1 MTAFFISFLTCFSA
15 FFRSR
20 YNLSLEILALRQQLG
35 VLKRKQPRPRLRMQD
50 RIFWILLRRLWPAWS
65 NVLVIV
71 KPQTVVAWHRAG
83 FRLFW
88 RLGSSPRS
96 LGRPKIDAELRALIQ
111 RMVDENSTWGA
122 PRIHGE
128 LLKLGFDVSERTV
141 SRYLLRLYPRDQARK
156 LWAAF
161 LRNHRDVIA
170 AMDFFTVPTL
180 TFRVL
185 YCFFVIGHDRR
196 RILHFNVTEH
206 PTGPWIVQQL
216 REAFPESC
224 PYRYAILDGDAKFG
238 TEVTDVLTSGGMKPT
253 RISPASPWQNGVAER
268 WIGSCRREL
277 LDHMIVLNDIHLRR
291 LIRDYISYYHADRI
305 HDSLEKDTPAMRP
318 VSSKPDQSARLVS
331 LQRIGGLHHRY
342 DWQHAA

>member
-1 MTAFFISFLTCFSA
+1 MSFLTCFSA

-35 VLKRKQPRPRLRMQD
+35 VLKRKRPRPRLRMQD
-50 RIFWILLRRLWPAWS
+50 RMFWILLRRLWPAWR

-71 KPQTVVAWHRAG
+71 KPETVAGWHRAG

-88 RLGSSPRS
+88 RLRSRPRR
-96 LGRPKIDAELRALIQ
+96 LGRPKIDAELRALIR
-111 RMVDENSTWGA
+111 RMVEENATWGA

-128 LLKLGFDVSERTV
+128 LLKLGFEVSERTV
-141 SRYLLRLYPRDQARK
+141 SRYIRRLSPPTQARK
-156 LWAAF
+156 LWATF
-161 LRNHRDVIA
+161 LRNHREVIT

-185 YCFFVIGHDRR
+185 YCFFIIEHGRR
-196 RILHFNVTEH
+196 KIVHFNVTEH
-206 PTGPWIVQQL
+206 PTGPWIAQQL
-216 REAFPESC
+216 REAFPEYC

-238 TEVTDVLTSGGMKPT
+238 TEVADVLIQCGMKPVRT
-253 RISPASPWQNGVAER
+253 SPASPWQNGISER

-277 LDHMIVLNDIHLRR
+277 LDHVVVLNDVHLRR
-291 LIRDYISYYHADRI
+291 LIREYVSYYHADRI

-318 VSSKPDQSARLVS
+318 VSSRPDKVARVVS
-331 LQRIGGLHHRY
+331 FPRIGGLHHRY
-342 DWQHAA
+342 DWQEAA

>member
-1 MTAFFISFLTCFSA
+1 MTPFFISFLTCFSA

-20 YNLSLEILALRQQLG
+20 YNLGLEILALRQQLS

-50 RIFWILLRRLWPAWS
+50 RIIWILLRRFWPAWS

-71 KPQTVVAWHRAG
+71 KPETVVAWHRAG

-88 RLGSSPRS
+88 RLQSRPKSF
-96 LGRPKIDAELRALIQ
+96 GRPKIDAELRALIQ
-111 RMVDENSTWGA
+111 RMVAENSTWGA

-141 SRYLLRLYPRDQARK
+141 SRHLRRLYPRDQARK
-156 LWAAF
+156 LWAAS
-161 LRNHRDVIA
+161 LRNHRDVIT
-170 AMDFFTVPTL
+170 AMDFFAVPTL

-185 YCFFVIGHDRR
+185 YCFFVIEHDRR

-206 PTGPWIVQQL
+206 STGPWIVRQL

-224 PYRYAILDGDAKFG
+224 PYRYALLDGDAKFG
-238 TEVTDVLTSGGMKPT
+238 TAVTDVLATDGMKPV

-277 LDHMIVLNDIHLRR
+277 LDHVVVLNDVH
-291 LIRDYISYYHADRI
+291 
-305 HDSLEKDTPAMRP
+305 
-318 VSSKPDQSARLVS
+318 
-331 LQRIGGLHHRY
+331 
-342 DWQHAA
+342 

>member
-1 MTAFFISFLTCFSA
+1 MIPFFVGFLTCLSA
-15 FFRSR
+15 FFGSR

-35 VLKRKQPRPRLRMQD
+35 ILKRKNPRPRLRIQD
-50 RIFWILLRRLWPAWS
+50 RIFWILLRRLWPAWT

-88 RLGSSPRS
+88 RFRS
-96 LGRPKIDAELRALIQ
+96 RPKSVGRPAINAEVRALIR
-111 RMVDENSTWGA
+111 RMVNENPSWGA

-141 SRYLLRLYPRDQARK
+141 SRYLRRLFPLDDARK
-156 LWAAF
+156 LWATF
-161 LRNHRDVIA
+161 LRNHREVIT

-185 YCFFVIGHDRR
+185 YCFFVIEHGRR
-196 RILHFNVTEH
+196 KIVHFNVTEH
-206 PTGPWIVQQL
+206 PTGPWIAQQL
-216 REAFPESC
+216 REAFPKSC
-224 PYRYAILDGDAKFG
+224 RYRYMILDRDGKFG
-238 TEVTDVLTSGGMKPT
+238 EEAADLLAASGMKPT
-253 RISPASPWQNGVAER
+253 RTSPASPWQNGIAEH

-277 LDHMIVLNDIHLRR
+277 LDHVIVLNDVHLRR
-291 LIRDYISYYHADRI
+291 LIRDYISYYQVDRI

-318 VSSKPDQSARLVS
+318 VSCKPKQSARLVS
-331 LQRIGGLHHRY
+331 FPLIGGLHHRY
-342 DWQHAA
+342 GWEQVA

>member
-1 MTAFFISFLTCFSA
+1 MIPFFVGFLTCLSA

-20 YNLSLEILALRQQLG
+20 YNLGLEILALRQQLG
-35 VLKRKQPRPRLRMQD
+35 VLKRKHPRPRLRIQD
-50 RIFWILLRRLWPAWS
+50 RIFRILLRRLWPAWR
-65 NVLVIV
+65 NILVIV
-71 KPQTVVAWHRAG
+71 KPETVVAWHRAG
-83 FRLFW
+83 FRLLW
-88 RLGSSPRS
+88 WIRS
-96 LGRPKIDAELRALIQ
+96 RAKNKGRPKTDAELRRLIQ
-111 RMVDENSTWGA
+111 RMASENPTWGA

-141 SRYLLRLYPRDQARK
+141 SGFLRRLSPPDQARK
-156 LWAAF
+156 LWSTF
-161 LRNHRDVIA
+161 LRNHREVIA

-185 YCFFVIGHDRR
+185 YCFFVIEHGRR
-196 RILHFNVTEH
+196 KIVHFNVTEH

-224 PYRYAILDGDAKFG
+224 PYRYAILDGDGKFG
-238 TEVTDVLTSGGMKPT
+238 KEVTDVLTTDGMKPV

-277 LDHMIVLNDIHLRR
+277 LDHVIALNNVHLRR

-305 HDSLEKDTPAMRP
+305 HDSLEKDTPGMRP
-318 VSSKPDQSARLVS
+318 ISSKPNQSARMLSS
-331 LQRIGGLHHRY
+331 LRVGGLHHRY
-342 DWQHAA
+342 DWQQAA